1 MGATSSR
8 GVRRVD
14 RNRHHRGQDR
24 DLLNEIVQRGQVT
37 AKELRDAADVVERRN
52 RAQRA
57 ASGADC
63 SEIVAILFGF
73 FCACAFVCGFP
84 VYLLFFPFIE
94 PAETGLRAH
103 AWVDQYE

>member
-37 AKELRDAADVVERRN
+37 VKELRDAADVVERRN
-52 RAQRA
+52 RAQRV
-57 ASGADC
+57 ASADYT
-63 SEIVAILFGF
+63 VAILLGLF
-73 FCACAFVCGFP
+73 FVCVF
-84 VYLLFFPFIE
+84 VYSQL
-94 PAETGLRAH
+94 TN
-103 AWVDQYE
+103 